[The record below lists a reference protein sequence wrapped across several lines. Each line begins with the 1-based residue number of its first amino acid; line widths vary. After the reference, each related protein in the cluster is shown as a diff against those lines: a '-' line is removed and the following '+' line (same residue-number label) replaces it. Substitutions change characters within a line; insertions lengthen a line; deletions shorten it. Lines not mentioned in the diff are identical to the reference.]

1 MSMRILNTNNQA
13 SKYKLPT
20 TKTCVV
26 VDKYK
31 EATAKTVAKRLKK
44 IKIAIEPIIDD
55 EETITAFL
63 EQIEKEL
70 FRKPGISMKSI
81 IKRANA
87 VNENKLTES
96 KLSSFPSF

>member
-1 MSMRILNTNNQA
+1 MRIVKINSQD

-20 TKTCVV
+20 TKTNIV

-44 IKIAIEPIIDD
+44 IRLAIAPIIDCED
-55 EETITAFL
+55 TTKTFL
-63 EQIEKEL
+63 AQLEKEL

-81 IKRANA
+81 IKKANA
-87 VNENKLTES
+87 VNENKST
-96 KLSSFPSF
+96 